1 MNHTTGT
8 FQSPGG
14 DELVYQTWQPNGDP
28 KAVMIICHG
37 VGEHSG
43 RYMNLVH
50 PLTEQG
56 YAVMGYDHLGCGQS
70 AGQRG
75 HINSWED
82 FRSGLRSC
90 LGLVQTS
97 YPNIPVF
104 LYGHSMGA
112 LIALDFIQ
120 RSPQELQGVILSG
133 TPIEPAGVGTPAKE
147 LIAKLLSRVWP
158 TYSIDLGLNPASLSR
173 DSQIVKAYQEDP
185 LVQRNVTVRWG
196 TEAMSIQSH
205 TAQRPDL
212 IQLPVLFI
220 HGSDDPLNLLS
231 GVRRFFQNIS
241 YPDKQLHVYQGSLH
255 EPHNDLE
262 HDQVAQDIINW
273 LDGHLPKRSFP
284 KPYTDVLTHKP

>member
-28 KAVMIICHG
+28 KAVMVICHG

-56 YAVMGYDHLGCGQS
+56 YAVVGYDHLGCGQS

-104 LYGHSMGA
+104 LYGQSMGA
-112 LIALDFIQ
+112 LIAMDFIQ
-120 RSPQELQGVILSG
+120 RSPQGLQGGILSG
-133 TPIEPAGVGTPAKE
+133 SPIEPAGVGTPAKE
-147 LIAKLLSRVWP
+147 MIAKLLSRVWP
-158 TYSIDLGLNPASLSR
+158 TYSIDLGLDPASLSR
-173 DSQIVKAYQEDP
+173 DHHIVQAYKEDP

-205 TAQRPDL
+205 TARRPDL

-231 GVRRFFQNIS
+231 GVRKFFNEIP
-241 YPDKQLHVYQGSLH
+241 YPDKQLYEYKGSLH

-262 HDQVAQDIINW
+262 HDRVAQDLIKW
-273 LDGHLPKRSFP
+273 LDEHLPKR
-284 KPYTDVLTHKP
+284 